1 MGLKWLKYLV
11 IGIAA
16 LATML
21 SCCPCKE
28 LINTTV
34 KETKDS
40 VDTKTTITEKEKRV
54 FTAADSAAIK
64 MLVKCPENGVLNFT
78 EVIRKSKNAIAK
90 ASIKNNVLSVECK
103 CDTLELKLKYQEKLI
118 EIYRKH
124 VNISN
129 AVKVIEVEKIPK
141 WAQYLMCIGAAAI
154 LGWIIKLVIKIYKIF
169 I

>member
-1 MGLKWLKYLV
+1 MGLKWFKYLV

-21 SCCPCKE
+21 SCSPCKE

-40 VDTKTTITEKEKRV
+40 VNTKTTITEKEKSV

-64 MLVKCPENGVLNFT
+64 MLVKCPENGVLNIP
-78 EVIRKSKNAIAK
+78 EVIKKSKNTTAK
-90 ASIKNNVLSVECK
+90 ASIKNNVLSVDCK
-103 CDTLELKLKYQEKLI
+103 CDALEVKLKYQEKLT
-118 EIYRKH
+118 EIYRRH

-129 AVKVIEVEKIPK
+129 TVKVIEVKKIPK
-141 WAQYLMCIGAAAI
+141 WAQYFMWIGAVAI